1 MKLSIDGKIPKELW
15 ILLAVSLLALVGAS
29 HETIIEVIL

>member
-1 MKLSIDGKIPKELW
+1 MKVSIDGKITKEFW
-15 ILLAVSLLALVGAS
+15 ILLATALLVLVGAS

>member
-15 ILLAVSLLALVGAS
+15 ILLAVALLALAGAS
-29 HETIIEVIL
+29 HETIIEVIV

>member
-15 ILLAVSLLALVGAS
+15 ILLAAALLALVGAS
-29 HETIIEVIL
+29 HETIIEVIA

>member
-15 ILLAVSLLALVGAS
+15 ILLAVALLALVGAS